1 MNLANVIT
9 SNTDNQDHV
18 VVKALKKL
26 SLNANEDDCNQDLIG
41 NVQLYF
47 LNSLGDENAK
57 SRLSESCSY
66 MANLATS
73 NRRVLSI

>member
-41 NVQLYF
+41 NVQL
-47 LNSLGDENAK
+47 
-57 SRLSESCSY
+57 
-66 MANLATS
+66 
-73 NRRVLSI
+73 